1 VIQKATTRNGIMA
14 FAGLKKQINKA
25 NQVST
30 PCLFVARDFSFL
42 ACNRFLRI
50 IVKEWQESNRSEGSH
65 FEEQRSSRKVR
76 FYYKASPS
84 F

>member
-1 VIQKATTRNGIMA
+1 VIQEATTRNGIMA

-30 PCLFVARDFSFL
+30 LSVAGDFSLL

-50 IVKEWQESNRSEGSH
+50 IVKEWQESNRRKLH
-65 FEEQRSSRKVR
+65 FEE
-76 FYYKASPS
+76 
-84 F
+84 